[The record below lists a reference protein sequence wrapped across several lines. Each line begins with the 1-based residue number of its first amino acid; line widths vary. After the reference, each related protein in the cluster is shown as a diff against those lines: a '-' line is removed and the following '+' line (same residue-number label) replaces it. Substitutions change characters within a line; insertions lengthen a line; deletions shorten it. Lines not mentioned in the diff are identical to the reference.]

1 MLRRLVLT
9 AAASVAAL
17 SVTAPGALAAGGPLP
32 VPLLHAGEDLLTV
45 TTSETGNPDADA
57 TYKLEC
63 GPAGG
68 SHPRAQAACDRLG
81 ELAGQ
86 GKDPFAP
93 APEGQVCTQ
102 QYGGPASARVTGI
115 WQGRPVDAVF
125 GRGDGCEIS
134 HWNSMTPVLPAL
146 PVAPVLPN
154 ARA

>member
-17 SVTAPGALAAGGPLP
+17 SVAAPVAVAGPLP
-32 VPLLHAGEDLLTV
+32 VPLLHSGEDLLTV
-45 TTSETGNPDADA
+45 TTSETGAPGGDA

-68 SHPRAQAACDRLG
+68 SHPQAQAACDRLG

-93 APEGQVCTQ
+93 APEGQMCTQ
-102 QYGGPASARVTGI
+102 QYGGAATARVTGI

-134 HWNSMTPVLPAL
+134 RWNSMTPVLPAL

-154 ARA
+154 TRS